1 MSAAELFH
9 DDDDD
14 NDADT
19 DTKNDDAD
27 TDTPHARPLPIVPT
41 EFQETAIE
49 LLISRYAW
57 LNAALRT
64 EIANLRQQLADS
76 RRREGSSATT
86 AVLEEQIEGLQQ
98 ELNGGKSQL
107 VYGGTGAGKTVVAL
121 ETLIRVVRQEDHRC
135 PNVLIVMPS
144 QGQNL
149 PEQWIRE
156 AMRQGV
162 PATNI
167 IELSNVKC
175 LGRMRSWMSTPTDC
189 DANGSG
195 PWPRIVITTF
205 HGVHN
210 DVRAG
215 GALSRLL
222 RKDFE
227 FHHMIV
233 DECQFYRNGSNR
245 RKAHEDIDPNAKMYT
260 SITKVRAFHEPRV
273 LVLSATPFY
282 NDRCDVYSLVVL
294 MGLADG
300 KKAAWL
306 RDAERKEWKQ
316 QKNWFFDNHVVP
328 IHVPEE
334 VAKHGLLVRQP
345 PTLVSLTKLECELAY
360 ATYAKL
366 KALVEWVLRLIG
378 EVPVKEAE
386 LEQATKAMLGELV
399 RARRGLL
406 HPVFYDA
413 PVKETRI
420 RRVKGKQQLV
430 ETTIPVTEERYR
442 TFKKADASKF
452 NSLVKALAKRS
463 GRVLVT
469 SQFSRPLD
477 FLKLHIEETLP
488 EWKVV
493 VHHGKTNCLRAL
505 QDFDRFGVTGNV
517 VMLATAGSVGEGIN
531 LAMTTEDGKCAVELL
546 CLDTPLSHAAQQQL
560 EGRIKRPLAQPDVQ
574 QWNVGYVVGQ
584 AVVPRPSHLPAH
596 APFNPVHDTID
607 QALRRVLA
615 LKEQS
620 ANEIFL
626 SDEELESHM
635 RSTTSY
641 GKKEREG
648 MKSLLIAVWDVC
660 NQWEQSES
668 REHQAARLVERDA
681 QREEKRQR
689 RQARDA
695 AGAEAEAA
703 AAATKIESDE
713 SDESDD

>member
-9 DDDDD
+9 DDDNDD

-19 DTKNDDAD
+19 GTNEDDDTVTQMTGQLRLLK
-27 TDTPHARPLPIVPT
+27 IVPT

-49 LLISRYAW
+49 LLMSRYAFP
-57 LNAALRT
+57 T
-64 EIANLRQQLADS
+64 
-76 RRREGSSATT
+76 
-86 AVLEEQIEGLQQ
+86 
-98 ELNGGKSQL
+98 GKSQL
-107 VYGGTGAGKTVVAL
+107 VYGGTGAGKTVVTL
-121 ETLIRVVRQEDHRC
+121 ETLIRVVRQEGPRRA
-135 PNVLIVMPS
+135 NVLIVMPS

-156 AMRQGV
+156 AMRQGI

-167 IELSNVKC
+167 IQLSQVKC
-175 LGRMRSWMSTPTDC
+175 LERMRSWMS
-189 DANGSG
+189 AESG
-195 PWPRIVITTF
+195 VEVWPRIVITTF

-215 GALSRLL
+215 GAQSRLF

-245 RKAHEDIDPNAKMYT
+245 RKKDEDIDPNAKMYT
-260 SITKVRAFHEPRV
+260 SITRVRAFHKPRV

-300 KKAAWL
+300 KKAAWH
-306 RDAERKEWKQ
+306 RDAERKVWKQ
-316 QKNWFFDNHVVP
+316 QKTWFFNNHVVP
-328 IHVPEE
+328 ILVPAE
-334 VAKHGLLVRQP
+334 VAKPALLVRQP

-406 HPVFYDA
+406 HPVFYDP
-413 PVKETRI
+413 PVKETRV
-420 RRVKGKQQLV
+420 RRVKGKQELV
-430 ETTIPVTEERYR
+430 ETTVPVTEERYR
-442 TFKKADASKF
+442 AFDKADGSKF
-452 NSLVKALAKRS
+452 NSLVQTLATRR

-477 FLKLHIEETLP
+477 FLKLHIEGTLP
-488 EWKVV
+488 GWKVV

-505 QDFDRFGVTGNV
+505 QDFERFGVTGNV

-531 LAMTTEDGKCAVELL
+531 LAMTTEGGTCAVELL

-574 QWNVGYVVGQ
+574 QWNVGYLVAQ

-596 APFNPVHDTID
+596 APFNPVHDTVD

-620 ANEIFL
+620 ANELFL

-635 RSTTSY
+635 RATTSY

-648 MKSLLIAVWDVC
+648 MKSLLISVWDVC

-689 RQARDA
+689 RQAREA
-695 AGAEAEAA
+695 AGAEAAA
-703 AAATKIESDE
+703 KAAATKIESDE